1 MPISV
6 ELRFGSTLSKN
17 VIYVSIF
24 ELARA
29 SVMYFNRELDFLV
42 GNNFFLQIWGFSI
55 GQTFFDMYFFQV
67 LGFMIFVSI
76 LVD

>member
-42 GNNFFLQIWGFSI
+42 GNNFFYKSGVLVLARLFSI
-55 GQTFFDMYFFQV
+55 CISFKFWA
-67 LGFMIFVSI
+67 S
-76 LVD
+76 